1 MPIPLVSSPSR
12 LVWLTPAGVAL
23 SAWSAASASA
33 QCAGVPLAPD
43 AVAAQIVALSGQGE
57 TRPPR
62 TEPWLPATLAQ
73 PLRPGADMRTLALS
87 SAALLLADRTQIRMS
102 ANAQLR
108 LCEAQPARTLLEL
121 AAGRLWARTKKVPAN
136 LQLQTPAAL
145 AVVRGTDW
153 DVEVDGAGRTTLTVL
168 SGAVELRNDL
178 GSVQLGPAEQGV
190 AEPGQAPV
198 KRLLVNPRER
208 VQWVAAYPG
217 DLTRWAEFQPVQTAP
232 PALAEVR
239 AALQAGQW
247 AQARTLL
254 LALSAQGDGGA
265 VVELALAD
273 LEVLDGQPDAA
284 QQRLALAWQRTQ
296 EPRTAAGR
304 AELLMA
310 LDRLPEARTWLDT
323 TRAASPGFAPLLQ
336 ADADWH
342 RLQGQGDAALALYRQ
357 ALTHAEG
364 DAQRAAA
371 LTGLG
376 RALQERGDLRAARS
390 ALAQAVALAPDQ
402 AAYWGE
408 AATAAIEA
416 LRLAEA
422 RSALDAALAQSGDDY
437 VALAAAGLL
446 ALRQGDAE
454 AARTALLKALV
465 IEPRY
470 ARAQVWLAVAE
481 YTLGERAAALDALD
495 RARLADARDPLPWQ
509 VEAMLRND
517 SGEPVAAMAAAR
529 EALTRLPYLKS
540 LNPLASDSQGS
551 ANLGKAL
558 GDFGM
563 EHWARAYAS
572 ASYYPLWAGSHFFL
586 ADRYESDFSRRSE
599 LFQGYLTDPTVF
611 GASDKRA
618 PLLLSEGRETSAGV
632 SAERNPLRHNAT
644 ADMGYR
650 GFAAS
655 SEPVAWLVRA
665 NDVQMWPRE
674 GPTAT
679 QYRLSSPGVDLALG
693 VRPNES
699 LSLFALHG
707 DTTLRYRF
715 PQGLD
720 FGNGITFT
728 GGAETRTRRT
738 DLGAAWRWSADSQTW
753 LKVHSG
759 RQTSGLVL
767 DDARWGPQD
776 YRYASD
782 EQGLFLRHTV
792 LWGAHRLSVGWE
804 GVDRDTVSAISD
816 PGITTPR
823 TNTERYHMPWVAGE
837 WRSGAWTW
845 MAEAYWP
852 RFTTRQ
858 RDRYADTATGQD
870 LLPVQDD
877 GAAHRHRLLPRLGAS
892 LRLGP
897 GRALHWAWQE
907 SVRAP
912 GTHTLS
918 PVATGAI
925 AVDNQYLL
933 AGSYA
938 RKHAV
943 QLDWEASSTTF
954 WGASLSGQRI
964 SNLVAANGRLFAQN
978 TGALFDNVA
987 TIAPVV
993 LTAQTTLN
1001 TYEETPLFGQ
1011 GQLAQATV
1019 SVNHLLGPRWSV
1031 LGSYI
1036 HTTSRNTGA
1045 GLEGRWLPGFARHVV
1060 LGQTTW
1066 RHEAR
1071 SFSLLRLTWRGMRY
1085 SDEANTVQRAP
1096 GWSLALAHGWESQ
1109 DRRWS
1114 FTGTVQTGL
1123 RTGERPTLWALVRYR
1138 D

>member
-1 MPIPLVSSPSR
+1 
-12 LVWLTPAGVAL
+12 
-23 SAWSAASASA
+23 
-33 QCAGVPLAPD
+33 
-43 AVAAQIVALSGQGE
+43 
-57 TRPPR
+57 
-62 TEPWLPATLAQ
+62 
-73 PLRPGADMRTLALS
+73 MRTLALS

-618 PLLLSEGRETSAGV
+618 PCCCRK
-632 SAERNPLRHNAT
+632 
-644 ADMGYR
+644 
-650 GFAAS
+650 AAKHR
-655 SEPVAWLVRA
+655 RA
-665 NDVQMWPRE
+665 
-674 GPTAT
+674 
-679 QYRLSSPGVDLALG
+679 
-693 VRPNES
+693 
-699 LSLFALHG
+699 
-707 DTTLRYRF
+707 
-715 PQGLD
+715 
-720 FGNGITFT
+720 
-728 GGAETRTRRT
+728 
-738 DLGAAWRWSADSQTW
+738 
-753 LKVHSG
+753 
-759 RQTSGLVL
+759 
-767 DDARWGPQD
+767 
-776 YRYASD
+776 
-782 EQGLFLRHTV
+782 
-792 LWGAHRLSVGWE
+792 
-804 GVDRDTVSAISD
+804 
-816 PGITTPR
+816 
-823 TNTERYHMPWVAGE
+823 
-837 WRSGAWTW
+837 
-845 MAEAYWP
+845 
-852 RFTTRQ
+852 
-858 RDRYADTATGQD
+858 
-870 LLPVQDD
+870 
-877 GAAHRHRLLPRLGAS
+877 
-892 LRLGP
+892 
-897 GRALHWAWQE
+897 
-907 SVRAP
+907 
-912 GTHTLS
+912 
-918 PVATGAI
+918 
-925 AVDNQYLL
+925 
-933 AGSYA
+933 
-938 RKHAV
+938 
-943 QLDWEASSTTF
+943 
-954 WGASLSGQRI
+954 
-964 SNLVAANGRLFAQN
+964 
-978 TGALFDNVA
+978 
-987 TIAPVV
+987 
-993 LTAQTTLN
+993 
-1001 TYEETPLFGQ
+1001 
-1011 GQLAQATV
+1011 
-1019 SVNHLLGPRWSV
+1019 
-1031 LGSYI
+1031 
-1036 HTTSRNTGA
+1036 
-1045 GLEGRWLPGFARHVV
+1045 
-1060 LGQTTW
+1060 
-1066 RHEAR
+1066 
-1071 SFSLLRLTWRGMRY
+1071 
-1085 SDEANTVQRAP
+1085 
-1096 GWSLALAHGWESQ
+1096 
-1109 DRRWS
+1109 
-1114 FTGTVQTGL
+1114 
-1123 RTGERPTLWALVRYR
+1123 
-1138 D
+1138 